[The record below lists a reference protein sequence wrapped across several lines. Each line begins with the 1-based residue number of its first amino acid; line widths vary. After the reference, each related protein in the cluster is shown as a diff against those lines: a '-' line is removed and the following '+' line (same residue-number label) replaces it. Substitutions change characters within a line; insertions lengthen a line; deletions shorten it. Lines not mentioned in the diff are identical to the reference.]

1 MISSVL
7 GMLSLCRGKGKTIHH
22 VKSRQTGQLFSNHD
36 TPCTKNS
43 IPMGKITGMTFRTGD
58 MRLCNSDAQGI
69 RHAIKLRHWGAAG
82 TAGDFELKI
91 GTPKEIFEG
100 EARVAMTPE
109 SALQLQKLGHEC
121 VIETGAGAVAGFSD
135 ATYKDAG
142 VTVVKTAAALWKA
155 ADVVAKVRAPD
166 TAELKRLRA
175 DQTLISFFN
184 PAGNTEGMEAAAS
197 KGATVIAMEMI
208 PRISRAQKMDA
219 LSSMANIAGYR
230 AVIEAGNNFGRFFT
244 GQITAA
250 GKVPPAKV
258 LVVGAG
264 VAGLAAIGTATSLGA
279 ITYAF
284 DVRPEVAEQV
294 ESMGAEFV
302 YLDFEEDQQDG
313 AATGGYAAVSSP
325 EFREAQLAK
334 FRELAPEVDIV
345 ITTALIPN
353 RDAPE
358 LWTEDMVK
366 AMKPGSVIID
376 LAAEKGGNCKLTV
389 MDQKIVTDNG
399 VTIIG
404 YTDFPSRM
412 ATQASTLYA
421 TNIRHLLTDLTPEK
435 DGVIHHNMED
445 DVIRGATVTHEKAI
459 TFPPPPPKVAAIAAA
474 PKKETPKALTAE
486 EKRAKELA
494 DFKAATKQ
502 QVTLLAVGGALLL
515 GVGLVAP
522 ASFMQHFI
530 VFVLA
535 VFVGFQV
542 IWGVAHSLHT
552 PLMAVTNAISSIIIL
567 GALMQIGSSS
577 FLVIIL
583 AALSVFMCG
592 INIFGGFLVTRRML
606 AMFQK
611 S

>member
-1 MISSVL
+1 M
-7 GMLSLCRGKGKTIHH
+7 
-22 VKSRQTGQLFSNHD
+22 
-36 TPCTKNS
+36 
-43 IPMGKITGMTFRTGD
+43 
-58 MRLCNSDAQGI
+58 
-69 RHAIKLRHWGAAG
+69 
-82 TAGDFELKI
+82 KI
-91 GTPKEIFEG
+91 GTPKEIFAG
-100 EARVAMTPE
+100 ESRVAMTPA
-109 SALQLQKLGHEC
+109 SASQLMKLGYEC
-121 VIETGAGAVAGFSD
+121 AIEKGAGLAAGFSD
-135 ATYKDAG
+135 AAYKEAG
-142 VTVVKTAAALWKA
+142 VEVIGTAAALWKA
-155 ADVVAKVRAPD
+155 CDIVAKVRQPEEV
-166 TAELKRLRA
+166 ELKRLTKGK
-175 DQTLISFFN
+175 TLISFFN
-184 PAGNTEGMEAAAS
+184 PAANDAGMELAKS
-197 KGATVIAMEMI
+197 KGATVIAMEMV

-264 VAGLAAIGTATSLGA
+264 VAGLAAIGTSTSLGA
-279 ITYAF
+279 ITLAF

-302 YLDFEEDQQDG
+302 YLDFEEEQQDG
-313 AATGGYAAVSSP
+313 AATGGYASVSSP

-353 RDAPE
+353 REAPE

-366 AMKPGSVIID
+366 AMKPGSVIVD

-389 MDQKIVTDNG
+389 ADEKIVTDNG

-412 ATQASTLYA
+412 AAQSSTLYA
-421 TNIRHLLTDLTPEK
+421 TNIRHMMADLTPEK
-435 DGVIHHNMED
+435 DGQVHHDMED
-445 DVIRGATVTHEKAI
+445 DVIRGATVTFEGEI
-459 TFPPPPPKVAAIAAA
+459 TFPPPPPKVAAIAAQ
-474 PKKETPKALTAE
+474 KKPEVKEKTPEELRAE
-486 EKRAKELA
+486 EAA
-494 DFKAATKQ
+494 AFKAQTKQ
-502 QVTLLAVGGALLL
+502 QVTLLAVGGALML

-542 IWGVAHSLHT
+542 IWNVSHSLHT

-577 FLVIIL
+577 ALVIIL
-583 AALSVFMCG
+583 AAASVFMAG